1 MINTAMAVVKIIFE
15 SIENGLKII
24 VAINGWYRKSLEKV
38 FKQAQFDVDF
48 KQKTETYRQI

>member
-1 MINTAMAVVKIIFE
+1 MAVVKIIFE